1 MPQLMVHIFRFVAE
15 HPSFDTISSI
25 ARMGHEYQIYNAVK
39 YALTYLRC
47 YYPSDYAGWK
57 QNKRGAPN
65 FRPAHSIGVMN
76 LARLTQ
82 TSDIMPAAFWICC
95 NLDIDHLQAGFKR
108 NDGTVET
115 LSRTDL
121 VNVLIAR
128 QELAELAAFSYL
140 YVLKA
145 IADGGSCSCD
155 SDDQSDDCQSS
166 ISGVLGQLTTSDTTC
181 YNGPGLTGCWPPI
194 DGSGVVGGYEG
205 FGGQSQPTPTPIPV
219 AKQGLKERQE
229 EKREETWDRL
239 LDLIAPA

>member
-1 MPQLMVHIFRFVAE
+1 DNHLWFDDGNLILVAGNVEFCIYMGPLINSSPVFRDMLSLPQPTSDGESYACPVVQVPDHPNDIRCILQSLIFGNDLRFVAE

-128 QELAELAAFSYL
+128 QELA
-140 YVLKA
+140 
-145 IADGGSCSCD
+145 
-155 SDDQSDDCQSS
+155 
-166 ISGVLGQLTTSDTTC
+166 
-181 YNGPGLTGCWPPI
+181 
-194 DGSGVVGGYEG
+194 
-205 FGGQSQPTPTPIPV
+205 
-219 AKQGLKERQE
+219 
-229 EKREETWDRL
+229 
-239 LDLIAPA
+239 